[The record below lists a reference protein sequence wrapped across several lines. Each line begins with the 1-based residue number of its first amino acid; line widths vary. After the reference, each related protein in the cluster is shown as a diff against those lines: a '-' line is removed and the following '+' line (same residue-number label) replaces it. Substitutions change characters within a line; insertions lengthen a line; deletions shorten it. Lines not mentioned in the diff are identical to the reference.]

1 MAKNDLLNF
10 IKSTS
15 KKASI
20 DNIQDATIHSINF
33 DGTYDLRLRSGAI
46 KKNAVNL
53 KPEDSFVVGD
63 VVNISMV
70 SGTKETAKIIG
81 RSTKRKKEQTI
92 VFV

>member
-1 MAKNDLLNF
+1 MARKDLLDF
-10 IKSTS
+10 IKTTS
-15 KKASI
+15 KRESI
-20 DNIQDATIHSINF
+20 DNIQDATIFSINF

-53 KPEDSFVVGD
+53 KTDESFTIGD

-70 SGTKETAKIIG
+70 SGTKETAKILG
-81 RSTKRKKEQTI
+81 RSTKRKKEQKV